1 MKMLHS
7 KRLVLATAS
16 LAVMAMTPSAFAGQ
30 PVTQTLTPPPPP
42 FETCNAIG
50 SGTICQGAATLS
62 YARVDTGIACG
73 SGASA
78 VDIFDSGTFDRH
90 AARYYDQNGN
100 LTRRVKHDQYTSAQ
114 FSNPLT
120 GAAVPYTQSNTTT
133 DVLAVPGDLSTA
145 TETTVG
151 EGNFTVPHLGAVFL
165 NAGRTV
171 TSPDGLS
178 EFAAGPQ
185 GLLAYFVEGDAS
197 VLQPLCAALGA
208 A

>member
-1 MKMLHS
+1 MLPV
-7 KRLVLATAS
+7 KRLIWAVAS
-16 LAVMAMTPSAFAGQ
+16 LVVLMLVPSAFAGQ

-42 FETCNAIG
+42 YESCKAVGT
-50 SGTICQGAATLS
+50 GTICQGAITVS
-62 YARVDTGIACG
+62 YGPEDTGIVCG
-73 SGASA
+73 SGGSA
-78 VDIFDSGTFDRH
+78 FDIFDAGTYDRH

-100 LTRRVKHDQYTSAQ
+100 LTGRVKHDQYTSAQ

-120 GAAVPYTQSNTTT
+120 GATVPYTQSNTTT

-145 TETTVG
+145 TETNVG
-151 EGNFTVPHLGAVFL
+151 EGNYTVPHLGAVFL

-171 TSPDGLS
+171 TAPDGSLDF
-178 EFAAGPQ
+178 EAGPQ
-185 GLLAYFVEGDAS
+185 GFLAYFDGDAS

>member
-1 MKMLHS
+1 MR
-7 KRLVLATAS
+7 RLSFHALATAS
-16 LAVMAMTPSAFAGQ
+16 LAVMAMASSAFAGQ
-30 PVTQTLTPPPPP
+30 PLTETLTPPPPP
-42 FETCNAIG
+42 FEICKAIG

-62 YARVDTGIACG
+62 YGPVGTGIVCG
-73 SGASA
+73 GGASA
-78 VDIFDSGTFDRH
+78 FDIFDAGTFERH

-145 TETTVG
+145 TETNVG
-151 EGNFTVPHLGAVFL
+151 ENNYTVPHLGAVFL
-165 NAGRTV
+165 NAGTTV
-171 TSPDGLS
+171 IFPDGSLDF
-178 EFAAGPQ
+178 EAGPQ
-185 GLLAYFVEGDAS
+185 GFLAYFDGDAS